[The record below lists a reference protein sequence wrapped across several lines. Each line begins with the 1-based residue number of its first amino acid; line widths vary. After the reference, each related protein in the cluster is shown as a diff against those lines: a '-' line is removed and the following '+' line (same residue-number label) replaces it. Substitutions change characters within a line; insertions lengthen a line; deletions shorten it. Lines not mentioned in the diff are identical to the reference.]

1 MRKDVTIGGVA
12 LGASESGEAEKWDS
26 CGEVIVPTLVATVL
40 SECWMSSMAVEASQ
54 VGCMPSEVLIKYE
67 GELVTGG
74 KSMVLLLVVC
84 SRSET
89 PSEVAETGEERPLVC
104 DMKDG
109 SEVKLLTCEGSRE
122 DGDLTSCSEEGLV
135 WGTPSDSASLLMV
148 MCVCVESLVPTV

>member
-67 GELVTGG
+67 GELLTAAQVVVLPSVVFSGSGAPDEVSRTGVE
-74 KSMVLLLVVC
+74 K
-84 SRSET
+84 
-89 PSEVAETGEERPLVC
+89 PLV
-104 DMKDG
+104 
-109 SEVKLLTCEGSRE
+109 
-122 DGDLTSCSEEGLV
+122 
-135 WGTPSDSASLLMV
+135 
-148 MCVCVESLVPTV
+148 